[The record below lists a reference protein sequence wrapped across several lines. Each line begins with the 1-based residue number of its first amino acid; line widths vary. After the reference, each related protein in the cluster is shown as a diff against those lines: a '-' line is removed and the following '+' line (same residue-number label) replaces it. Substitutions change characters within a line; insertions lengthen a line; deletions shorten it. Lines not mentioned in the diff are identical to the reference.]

1 MAEFDA
7 TRNDMKR
14 RMESAM
20 EVLHREFAGLRT
32 GRASI
37 NLLEPLIVEAYGQ
50 KVPITQV
57 GTVGV
62 PEPRMLTVQVWDR
75 ALVTYVEK
83 AIRDSN
89 LGLNPQSDGQLVRV
103 PIPPL
108 TEDRRKEITKIASRY
123 TEEAKVAVRNVRR
136 HGLDELKKFEKDGKV
151 SQDES
156 KKITKDIQDMTDG
169 YVKKLDDA
177 FAHKEKEI
185 LQV

>member
-7 TRNDMKR
+7 TRSDMKR
-14 RMESAM
+14 RMDGAM

-32 GRASI
+32 GRAST
-37 NLLEPLIVEAYGQ
+37 NLLESLVVDAYGQ
-50 KVPITQV
+50 KMPITQV

-62 PEPRMLTVQVWDR
+62 PEPRLLTVQVWDR
-75 ALVTYVEK
+75 ALVSFVEK
-83 AIRDSN
+83 AIRESN

-136 HGLDELKKFEKDGKV
+136 HGLDELKQLEKDGKV

-156 KKITKDIQDMTDG
+156 KKITKEIQDMTDQ
-169 YVKKLDDA
+169 YVKKLDDT

>member
-1 MAEFDA
+1 MEFEP
-7 TRNDMKR
+7 TRKDVTR
-14 RMESAM
+14 RMEGAL

-32 GRASI
+32 GRASA
-37 NLLEPLIVEAYGQ
+37 NLLEPIMIEAYGQ
-50 KVPITQV
+50 KMPINQV

-62 PEPRMLTVQVWDR
+62 PDARMITVQVWDR
-75 ALVTYVEK
+75 ALVSYVEK
-83 AIRDSN
+83 AIREGG

-108 TEDRRKEITKIASRY
+108 NEERRKEITKIASRY

-136 HGLDELKKFEKDGKV
+136 HGMDELKRLEKEGKV
-151 SQDES
+151 SQDEI
-156 KKITKDIQDMTDG
+156 KKHTKEIQDLTDQ
-169 YVKKLDDA
+169 YVKKMDEA

>member
-14 RMESAM
+14 RMESAA

-62 PEPRMLTVQVWDR
+62 PEARMLTVQVWDR

-136 HGLDELKKFEKDGKV
+136 NGLDELKKFEKDGKI

-156 KKITKDIQDMTDG
+156 KKITKDIQDMTDAF
-169 YVKKLDDA
+169 VKKLDES

>member
-1 MAEFDA
+1 MEFEP
-7 TRNDMKR
+7 TRKDVMR
-14 RMESAM
+14 RMEGAL

-32 GRASI
+32 GRASA
-37 NLLEPLIVEAYGQ
+37 NLLEPVMVEAYGQ
-50 KVPITQV
+50 KMPITQV

-62 PEPRMLTVQVWDR
+62 PDARMITVQVWDR
-75 ALVTYVEK
+75 ALVSYVEK
-83 AIRDSN
+83 AIREAG

-108 TEDRRKEITKIASRY
+108 NEERRKEITKIASRY

-136 HGLDELKKFEKDGKV
+136 HGMDELKRLEKEGKV
-151 SQDES
+151 SQDEI
-156 KKITKDIQDMTDG
+156 KKHTKEIQDLTDQ
-169 YVKKLDDA
+169 YVKKMDEA

>member
-1 MAEFDA
+1 MEFEP
-7 TRNDMKR
+7 TRKDLMR
-14 RMESAM
+14 RMEGAL

-32 GRASI
+32 GRASA
-37 NLLEPLIVEAYGQ
+37 NLLEPVMVDAYGQ
-50 KVPITQV
+50 KMPITQV

-62 PEPRMLTVQVWDR
+62 PDPRMLTVQVWDR

-83 AIRDSN
+83 AIREAN

-108 TEDRRKEITKIASRY
+108 NEERRKEITKIASRY
-123 TEEAKVAVRNVRR
+123 TEEAKVHVRNVRR
-136 HGLDELKKFEKDGKV
+136 HGMDELKRLEKEGKV
-151 SQDES
+151 SQDEI
-156 KKITKDIQDMTDG
+156 KKHTKEIQELTDQ

-177 FAHKEKEI
+177 LANKEKEI